1 MTSVPEWR
9 HRLPD
14 AARIR
19 AGHTLTGMRRRTL
32 LAAAASAM
40 LSGCSR
46 SAGPSAAGT
55 TSSAPT
61 PAEKPTAT
69 APASPSPTASP
80 PPSSSSPEEILSRST
95 VPVLCYHQLRD
106 FRADDSD
113 YARTIITPPPVFTA
127 QLQALRD
134 GGYTPITADALIN
147 HLQFGAPLPDR
158 PVLLTFDDGSV
169 THHSVALPTLTK
181 FGFPG
186 TFFPMTVVL
195 NKTNWLSEGQ
205 LRELDRA
212 GMAIGAHSWDHQ
224 RMDRLN
230 ADQWEIQLDAPK
242 GQLADIL
249 GHPVDLMAYPYG
261 AWSQQ
266 ALSRVKAAGYRAA
279 FQLSD
284 VQDPAHPLLTIR
296 RIMPPPTWDAQ
307 ALQSHL
313 ESEF

>member
-1 MTSVPEWR
+1 MSG
-9 HRLPD
+9 

-19 AGHTLTGMRRRTL
+19 WGHTLTGMRRRTF
-32 LAAAASAM
+32 LAAAASAV

-46 SAGPSAAGT
+46 SAGPSAVGT
-55 TSSAPT
+55 ASSAPT
-61 PAEKPTAT
+61 PAGRPSAT
-69 APASPSPTASP
+69 APASPPPT
-80 PPSSSSPEEILSRST
+80 PSSAKEILSRST

-134 GGYTPITADALIN
+134 GDYTPITADALVD
-147 HLQFGAPLPDR
+147 HLQFGTGLPDR

-169 THHSVALPTLTK
+169 THHSVALPALTQY
-181 FGFPG
+181 GFPG

-195 NKTNWLSEGQ
+195 NKPNWLSEDQ
-205 LRELDRA
+205 LRELDQA
-212 GMAIGAHSWDHQ
+212 SMTIGTHSWDHQ
-224 RMDRLN
+224 RMDRLT
-230 ADQWEIQLDAPK
+230 ADQWETQVDEPK
-242 GQLADIL
+242 AQLAAIL

-266 ALSRVKAAGYRAA
+266 ALSRAGAAGYRAA

-284 VQDPAHPLLTIR
+284 VQDPAQPLLAIR
-296 RIMPPPTWDAQ
+296 RIMPPPTWDAEE
-307 ALQSHL
+307 LRSHL